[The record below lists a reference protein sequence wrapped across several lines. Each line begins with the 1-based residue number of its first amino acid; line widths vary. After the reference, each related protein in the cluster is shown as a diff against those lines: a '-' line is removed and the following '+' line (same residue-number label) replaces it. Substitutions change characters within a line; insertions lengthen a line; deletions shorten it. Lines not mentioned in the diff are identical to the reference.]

1 MITLSTEK
9 GLVRIESWEDVES
22 RPGFTRNLDPSTA
35 VLGEIIGQYHFK
47 DMFPCGL
54 AGCRQPHAKG
64 YLVTTKDGRET
75 NIGNVCGVRYFSV
88 EFTQLRKV
96 FRVSREDQE
105 RRERLHALQSRVP
118 GLRAELYALR
128 NGSPTLQSLQVHIG
142 VLLGRTGGLPRGVR
156 EAIARTVRSG
166 TGALTYQRVL
176 TKLERDRLRAAQEGA
191 GNASRGSIPV
201 AVDETVG
208 QLMGFAALAPSSDMR
223 SLLVAIETALDQLVA
238 ADVDSLDS
246 RALKTL
252 SKLTRV
258 IDPAPTSLREARA
271 HALKLLAAENLRQLE
286 VFTDSP
292 SERRVLRDFI
302 ASAAAGPAAPR
313 QPAPVA

>member
-1 MITLSTEK
+1 M
-9 GLVRIESWEDVES
+9 
-22 RPGFTRNLDPSTA
+22 
-35 VLGEIIGQYHFK
+35 
-47 DMFPCGL
+47 
-54 AGCRQPHAKG
+54 
-64 YLVTTKDGRET
+64 
-75 NIGNVCGVRYFSV
+75 
-88 EFTQLRKV
+88 
-96 FRVSREDQE
+96 
-105 RRERLHALQSRVP
+105 
-118 GLRAELYALR
+118 
-128 NGSPTLQSLQVHIG
+128 
-142 VLLGRTGGLPRGVR
+142 
-156 EAIARTVRSG
+156 
-166 TGALTYQRVL
+166 L

-191 GNASRGSIPV
+191 GNESRGSIPV

-208 QLMGFAALAPSSDMR
+208 QLVGFAALAPSSDMR

-252 SKLTRV
+252 SKLTSA
-258 IDPAPTSLREARA
+258 IDPALTSLREARA

-302 ASAAAGPAAPR
+302 ASAADGLAAQR

>member
-9 GLVRIESWEDVES
+9 GLVRIEAWEDVHS

-35 VLGEIIGQYHFK
+35 VLAEIIGQYHFK

-88 EFTQLRKV
+88 EFKQLRRV

-105 RRERLHALQSRVP
+105 RRERLHALQSRAA
-118 GLRAELYALR
+118 GLRAELHALR
-128 NGSPTLQSLQVHIG
+128 NGCPTLQSLQVHIG
-142 VLLGRTGGLPRGVR
+142 VLLGRTGTLPRRVR
-156 EAIARTVRSG
+156 EAIGRTARSG
-166 TGALTYQRVL
+166 TGTLTNQRML
-176 TKLERDRLRAAQEGA
+176 TKVERDRLRAAQEGA

-201 AVDETVG
+201 AVDEPIGYLV
-208 QLMGFAALAPSSDMR
+208 GFAALAPSNDMR
-223 SLLVAIETALDQLVA
+223 SLLVAIETALEQLVA

-246 RALKTL
+246 RALKML
-252 SKLTRV
+252 SKLTSS
-258 IDPAPTSLREARA
+258 IDPALTSLREARA
-271 HALKLLAAENLRQLE
+271 NALKLLAAENLRQLD

-292 SERRVLRDFI
+292 TERRVLREFI
-302 ASAAAGPAAPR
+302 ASATASLNLQR
-313 QPAPVA
+313 QPEAIL

>member
-35 VLGEIIGQYHFK
+35 VLAEIIGQYHFK

-88 EFTQLRKV
+88 EFKQLRRV
-96 FRVSREDQE
+96 FRVGREDQE
-105 RRERLHALQSRVP
+105 RRERLHSLQSRAAA
-118 GLRAELYALR
+118 LHAELHALR
-128 NGSPTLQSLQVHIG
+128 TGSPTMQSLQVHIG
-142 VLLGRTGGLPRGVR
+142 MLLGRSGSLPRRIR
-156 EAIARTVRSG
+156 EAIGRTVRAG
-166 TGALTYQRVL
+166 NGVLTNQRML

-191 GNASRGSIPV
+191 GDESRGSIPI
-201 AVDETVG
+201 AVDEPVG
-208 QLMGFAALAPSSDMR
+208 HLQGFAALAPGNDMR
-223 SLLVAIETALDQLVA
+223 SLLLPIETALEQLVA
-238 ADVDSLDS
+238 ADVDNLDS

-252 SKLTRV
+252 SKLTSS
-258 IDPAPTSLREARA
+258 IDPALTRLREARS
-271 HALKLLAAENLRQLE
+271 HALKLIAPENLRQLE

-292 SERRVLRDFI
+292 SERRVLLEFI
-302 ASAAAGPAAPR
+302 ASAAGGLATR
-313 QPAPVA
+313 SQPEPVV